1 MTDFNN
7 ATVLITGAGGGF
19 GRELTRQFL
28 AAGSRVILHDLNS
41 AMLRAVRD
49 EIDSESP
56 QVLAWITADLSESA
70 GCQALFDEVAAA
82 GLQPDILINNAGIGF
97 GGRFDCVPRDRW
109 EQVMQ
114 VNLLSPMRLCE
125 SFLPKMIERRSGHIV
140 NISSIAG
147 WVGAKRLTSYC
158 AAKFGLRGFSESLS
172 KDVEEYGIN
181 VSTIYP
187 WFSRTPILDS
197 AHFGPEEKVDVP
209 DDVVTDP
216 ADVVAEMLQGIR
228 KNKLHIFPDKMAR
241 RIQFLKRHVPGLFD
255 RIMRRM
261 DEKIRA
267 ENDSVAG
274 TVQ

>member
-19 GRELTRQFL
+19 GRELTRQFM

-49 EIDSESP
+49 KIDSESP

-70 GCQALFDEVAAA
+70 GCQALFDQVAAA

-114 VNLLSPMRLCE
+114 VDLLSPMRLCE
-125 SFLPKMIERRSGHIV
+125 LFLPKMIERRSGHIV

-197 AHFGPEEKVDVP
+197 MHFGPEEKVDVP

-216 ADVVAEMLQGIR
+216 TDVVAEMLQGIS

-241 RIQFLKRHVPGLFD
+241 RMQFLKRHVPGLLD
-255 RIMRRM
+255 RIIRRM
-261 DEKIRA
+261 DKKIRA

>member
-41 AMLRAVRD
+41 AMLRPVCD

-70 GCQALFDEVAAA
+70 GCQALFDEAGAA

-125 SFLPKMIERRSGHIV
+125 LFLPKMIERRSGHIV

-209 DDVVTDP
+209 DDVVTEP
-216 ADVVAEMLQGIR
+216 ANVVAEMLRGIR

-241 RIQFLKRHVPGLFD
+241 RIQFMKRHVPGLFD
-255 RIMRRM
+255 RIIRRM

>member
-1 MTDFNN
+1 
-7 ATVLITGAGGGF
+7 
-19 GRELTRQFL
+19 
-28 AAGSRVILHDLNS
+28 
-41 AMLRAVRD
+41 
-49 EIDSESP
+49 
-56 QVLAWITADLSESA
+56 
-70 GCQALFDEVAAA
+70 
-82 GLQPDILINNAGIGF
+82 
-97 GGRFDCVPRDRW
+97 
-109 EQVMQ
+109 
-114 VNLLSPMRLCE
+114 MRLCE
-125 SFLPKMIERRSGHIV
+125 LFLPKMIERRSGHIV

-255 RIMRRM
+255 RIMRRI